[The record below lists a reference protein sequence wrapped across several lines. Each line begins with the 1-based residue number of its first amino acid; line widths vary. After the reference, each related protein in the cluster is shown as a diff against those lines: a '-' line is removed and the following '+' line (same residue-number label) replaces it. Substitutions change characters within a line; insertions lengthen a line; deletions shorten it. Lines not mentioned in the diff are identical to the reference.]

1 MGQLSGPGLPLTAA
15 RAGFSLPMLAP
26 CQPVSRRD
34 QEKCRDFNDNDRPMC
49 QMYTVQSG
57 DTITT
62 IAQRY
67 KVGAAYG
74 EAAHPSGRG
83 GAACRQSIAWAGQ
96 PVVSMGKPD

>member
-1 MGQLSGPGLPLTAA
+1 MEQLSGPGQPSTAVQA
-15 RAGFSLPMLAP
+15 DISLPMLTP
-26 CQPVSRRD
+26 RPPVSRRD
-34 QEKCRDFNDNDRPMC
+34 QENCRDFNDNDRPMC

-74 EAAHPSGRG
+74 EAASRSGRG
-83 GAACRQSIAWAGQ
+83 GAACRQSIAWAGAA
-96 PVVSMGKPD
+96 SSEHG